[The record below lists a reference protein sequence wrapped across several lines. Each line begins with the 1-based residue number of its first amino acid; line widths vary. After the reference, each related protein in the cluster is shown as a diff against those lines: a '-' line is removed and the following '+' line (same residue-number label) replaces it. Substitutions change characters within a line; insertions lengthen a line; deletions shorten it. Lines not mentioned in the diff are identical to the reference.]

1 MKLRVLSILL
11 ALVLLAGCS
20 STLSDRD
27 TFLDDDIRSANEV
40 YTDRPEDEPA
50 PEAPKPP
57 ETPQE
62 ILDYVAT
69 LEDVVSD
76 TSTVTYE
83 ARGKSVVYKFTYKT
97 VTAAT
102 DEQIAALNEALE
114 ASRADSLTA
123 LKQVQSDCSAVES
136 IIYEYYD
143 AKGNL
148 MLSKEFK

>member
-1 MKLRVLSILL
+1 MRVLIVLL
-11 ALVLLAGCS
+11 ALLMLVGCD

-27 TFLDDDIRSANEV
+27 TFLDDEIRSVDEV
-40 YTDRPEDEPA
+40 YTERPEDEPEVPKE
-50 PEAPKPP
+50 PEI
-57 ETPQE
+57 PQE

-83 ARGKSVVYKFTYKT
+83 ARGKSVVYKFTYKN

-102 DEQIAALNEALE
+102 DEQIAALDKALE
-114 ASRADSLTA
+114 ASRSDSLIA
-123 LKQVQSDCSAVES
+123 LKEVQSECSAVES

-143 AKGNL
+143 ANGNL